1 MDARED
7 LPKVSIETEQD
18 WKRIQRNLSN
28 AFFERLDRE
37 LEVRG
42 HSATDRDELLPQA
55 NQFLETLFDIAR
67 PNLRINGRST
77 EEPSEVEE
85 DVNVESFDEGLDRHI
100 WSLSD
105 QRLKWDKDIAGR
117 RRTRPKEI
125 EALLSDI
132 LAQQNSDEFD
142 VAQNEPMY
150 DHILAKAIYPE
161 MEDTL
166 RSTISLTPRL
176 AQSVSAQS
184 DRATRVRSIAEEVKT
199 LKS

>member
-18 WKRIQRNLSN
+18 WKRIQRNLSD
-28 AFFERLDRE
+28 AFFERLDQALE
-37 LEVRG
+37 LQG
-42 HSATDRDELLPQA
+42 HSATDRDELLPHA

-77 EEPSEVEE
+77 EELSEVEE
-85 DVNVESFDEGLDRHI
+85 DDNIEPFDEALDRHI

-125 EALLSDI
+125 EALMSDI
-132 LAQQNSDEFD
+132 LAQQDSDEFD
-142 VAQNEPMY
+142 VAQSDTSY
-150 DHILAKAIYPE
+150 DHILAKGIYPE

-166 RSTISLTPRL
+166 RNAISLTPRL
-176 AQSVSAQS
+176 AQSVSVQC
-184 DRATRVRSIAEEVKT
+184 DRATRVQSIADEVKN
-199 LKS
+199 LKQ

>member
-18 WKRIQRNLSN
+18 WKRIQRNLSD

-42 HSATDRDELLPQA
+42 HSATDRNELLPQA
-55 NQFLETLFDIAR
+55 NQVRHCQQPRAFISSRTIPQFLETLFDIAR

-77 EEPSEVEE
+77 DEPSEVEE
-85 DVNVESFDEGLDRHI
+85 DVNVEPFDEGLDRHI

-125 EALLSDI
+125 EALMSDI
-132 LAQQNSDEFD
+132 LAQQDSDEFD
-142 VAQNEPMY
+142 VAHNEPMY
-150 DHILAKAIYPE
+150 DHILGE
-161 MEDTL
+161 HSVGL
-166 RSTISLTPRL
+166 L
-176 AQSVSAQS
+176 AETCHSFL
-184 DRATRVRSIAEEVKT
+184 ATS
-199 LKS
+199 